1 MSSAEIGMD
10 SNTCCNGGSSLDQR
24 LFTQAAYHSEKS
36 VPVHLTPIDNA
47 VASGS
52 GLLSFTSIFKK
63 VGCLASSSVSG

>member
-1 MSSAEIGMD
+1 MSSAEIAMD

-52 GLLSFTSIFKK
+52 GLLSFTSI
-63 VGCLASSSVSG
+63 